1 MIRALFILVVA
12 GLGGNKDG
20 DFNFRL
26 KVGSY
31 DTDTDTDLVNRRV
44 RTDAGVIFDNDKR

>member
-1 MIRALFILVVA
+1 MIRALFILMVA

-31 DTDTDTDLVNRRV
+31 DTDTDLVNRRV